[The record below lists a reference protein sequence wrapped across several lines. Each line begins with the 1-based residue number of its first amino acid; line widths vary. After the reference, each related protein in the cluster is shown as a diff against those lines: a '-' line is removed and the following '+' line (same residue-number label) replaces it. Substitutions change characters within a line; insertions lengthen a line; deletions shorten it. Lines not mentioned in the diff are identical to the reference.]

1 MIKEI
6 RMDDDEHKIPREIVI
21 KATIEKLL
29 DLLVDENQLIDDPN
43 FVEDF
48 LLTYRTFLSD
58 PLIITNKLLDSFHKN
73 INSNS
78 SEHIARVILSWV
90 NNHYNDFES
99 NNKLN
104 EFLEKFDEYLQHHST
119 EVNRKFEFSF

>member
-1 MIKEI
+1 MTFSFSFQ
-6 RMDDDEHKIPREIVI
+6 
-21 KATIEKLL
+21 ATIEKLL

-48 LLTYRTFLSD
+48 LLTYRTFISD
-58 PLIITNKLLDSFHKN
+58 PTIITNKLFDYFHKH
-73 INSNS
+73 INSSS

-104 EFLEKFDEYLQHHST
+104 EFLEKFDEYLQHHPT
-119 EVNRKFEFSF
+119 EVSQF